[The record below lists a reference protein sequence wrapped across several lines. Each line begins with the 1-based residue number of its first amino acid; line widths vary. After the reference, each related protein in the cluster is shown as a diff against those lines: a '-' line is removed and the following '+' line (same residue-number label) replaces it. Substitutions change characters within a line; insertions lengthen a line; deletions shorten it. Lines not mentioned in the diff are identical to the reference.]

1 MAESYTIIYV
11 IGALVAAAIIVMSV
25 FFIVK
30 AFRRAKLIGMDTKVL
45 KKTIKNSAIFSI
57 VPSIPI
63 VIGIGIMMQYLGIA
77 IPWIRLTVIGALQ
90 YELIAMDTAGKA
102 LESVAPNYTSQ
113 MLIANAVTVMT
124 LSILGGLIFNLIAY
138 KKYQTKLAD
147 LQKKNAKLMDA
158 ITGALL
164 SGMLSGMLSAI
175 LVGGIFTVGKPA
187 SYTGGIN
194 NYGEIVLI
202 TLAASVVIMALCGL
216 VMIVFKQK
224 WVENYALPIT
234 ILGALAVAYAFVPL
248 FDSRYIVESQKAIK
262 LLWAVVPFVGV

>member
-1 MAESYTIIYV
+1 MPNSYAIIYV
-11 IGALVAAAIIVMSV
+11 LGGLIAVAIIVMSV
-25 FFIVK
+25 FFIIK
-30 AFRRAKLIGMDTKVL
+30 SFRRAKAIGMDTKIL
-45 KKTIKNSAIFSI
+45 KETIKNSAIFSI

-90 YELIAMDTAGKA
+90 YELIAMDTAGQA
-102 LESVAPNYTSQ
+102 LNSITPNYTSE

-124 LSILGGLIFNLIAY
+124 LSILGGLIFNIVAY

-147 LQKKNAKLMDA
+147 LQKKNSRLMDV

-164 SGMLSGMLSAI
+164 GGMLSGMLSAI

-187 SYTGGIN
+187 TYTGGVN

-202 TLAASVVIMALCGL
+202 TLAASVVIMAICGL
-216 VMIVFKQK
+216 ILIVFKQK
-224 WVENYALPIT
+224 WVENYALPVT
-234 ILGALAVAYAFVPL
+234 ILGALAIAYAFVPI
-248 FDSRYIVESQKAIK
+248 FDAKYIPETAGIIKSLTAI
-262 LLWAVVPFVGV
+262 LPLVA